1 VSRNRSSTTCEC
13 GLWSFQTEREIPI
26 DDPTLL
32 TEAAYFDAI
41 GFAADHPWRRG
52 NRWMRDGREMG
63 EPCWGYGYRADL
75 EGPVFM
81 SPHQE
86 EAMTQD
92 DKDRRFDDLLAAL
105 RHPDVDLPAYDEAM
119 RRSLLRLGVLV
130 DQREL
135 AAVASAQLLPLD
147 QFAVG
152 VRQTPPEITSY
163 VKPGTPVDQRGYGF
177 ASHKHGEYTEQV
189 LVAQYDRVPEEDRY
203 RFRKLRCVLCKV
215 LYVGWYIRQ
224 PQKVD
229 AEDVL
234 KYDLYDTSY
243 FHAFNDE
250 PSDEDL
256 REKREWTPQKLEALA
271 RRWNETES

>member
-81 SPHQE
+81 
-86 EAMTQD
+86 
-92 DKDRRFDDLLAAL
+92 
-105 RHPDVDLPAYDEAM
+105 
-119 RRSLLRLGVLV
+119 
-130 DQREL
+130 
-135 AAVASAQLLPLD
+135 
-147 QFAVG
+147 
-152 VRQTPPEITSY
+152 Y